1 MTWCEG
7 YVRDGVT
14 RQDVWPSD
22 VEYLNVNLDN
32 KGGKGEGQ
40 AESREKGR
48 IATLPGVERRW
59 KPVAMQLH
67 REEIDAHR

>member
-32 KGGKGEGQ
+32 K
-40 AESREKGR
+40 AERVRARLKAEKRVG
-48 IATLPGVERRW
+48 
-59 KPVAMQLH
+59 
-67 REEIDAHR
+67 